1 MGIEF
6 DGSMNIFWYFSVFY
20 LEYGVWSVCG
30 WICFV
35 VLYLLF
41 FWGGWVYL
49 RKVKGFCFGCC

>member
-20 LEYGVWSVCG
+20 LECGVWSVCG

-35 VLYLLF
+35 VLYLF
-41 FWGGWVYL
+41 FFRTGRCGGVNL
-49 RKVKGFCFGCC
+49 VQKSS